1 LEIPYKSETRR
12 QTRHFRTVDQA
23 IGQYTNNAGA
33 LLNFRNGGNVLSSL
47 LKRLTVQKDII
58 DQSAGILKTR
68 RYPEVIVAPVKEG
81 TDVEVVQG
89 KSKRCYVDEAAL
101 DAYP

>member
-68 RYPEVIVAPVKEG
+68 GNTEVVVAPIKEG
-81 TDVEVVQG
+81 ADVEIVQG
-89 KSKRCYVDEAAL
+89 EGSGSHVNEATL
-101 DAYP
+101 DAYA